1 MISIVNLNNGVY
13 PHECADAPDQRS
25 HFTFELVACYISIK
39 ILCPLIRYIAN
50 ISANINH

>member
-1 MISIVNLNNGVY
+1 MISKVNLNNGVY
-13 PHECADAPDQRS
+13 PRECADAPDQRS